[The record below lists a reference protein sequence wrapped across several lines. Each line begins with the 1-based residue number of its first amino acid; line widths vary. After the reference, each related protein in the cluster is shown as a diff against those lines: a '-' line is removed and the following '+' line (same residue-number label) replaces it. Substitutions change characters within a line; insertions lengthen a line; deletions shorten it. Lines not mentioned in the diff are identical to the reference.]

1 MGQGTINVTTGG
13 VISFHVCQY
22 VSQGFPSGMCLEAC
36 IHRAVIALQTS
47 HPLHTHLLHPH
58 PPTFHPTHAHT
69 HTHTHTH
76 THPSPFCLKAYLFAT
91 CSDCHLRIC
100 ADCVA

>member
-13 VISFHVCQY
+13 AISFHVCQPL
-22 VSQGFPSGMCLEAC
+22 SQGFPSGMCLEAC

-76 THPSPFCLKAYLFAT
+76 THIRRLFLSQGLSLVVYCLRT
-91 CSDCHLRIC
+91 C
-100 ADCVA
+100 ADCRA